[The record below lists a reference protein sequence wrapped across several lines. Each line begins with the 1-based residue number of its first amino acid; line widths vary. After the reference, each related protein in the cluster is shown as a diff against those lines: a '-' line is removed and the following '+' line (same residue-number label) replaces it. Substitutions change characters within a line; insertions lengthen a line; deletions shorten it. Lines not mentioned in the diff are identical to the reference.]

1 MWLPDAVLHSSL
13 PTPRAEI
20 ERSNTNACARSRG
33 CESSKT
39 FAKWILRLHVTSVSF
54 VSQCHICHEISKSAT
69 LLTFDFLRKSNKVS
83 NNRVEYDI
91 IRKKRKAKDKNVLSC
106 AKSPISLLALTTQ
119 RLCSSLTSLT
129 RRCCNP
135 RFFHQIYWACMYK
148 ATISV
153 RELTARIAT
162 AE

>member
-1 MWLPDAVLHSSL
+1 MQFYTPHSQLQEQKLKDQILMHVREVEAARVAKLSPSEYWGCMWPLCLLFHSVISVMKSL
-13 PTPRAEI
+13 KVQLFWFSTEI
-20 ERSNTNACARSRG
+20 NR
-33 CESSKT
+33 
-39 FAKWILRLHVTSVSF
+39 
-54 VSQCHICHEISKSAT
+54 
-69 LLTFDFLRKSNKVS
+69 VS